1 MTHDLV
7 DPDLRDGLVVF
18 DFPAL
23 SAETLAAAREGMAQ
37 MAAMVP
43 LPAVDVAVEDAR
55 CTSLDGHSVALRIY
69 RPATLR
75 TKGIVLYIHGGGY
88 VAGSART
95 GEAGNLVLADALGA
109 TVVSVDYRL
118 APEHPHPAPLDDCHA
133 ALRWLHGHA
142 AGLGGAA
149 SKIVVMGQSAGGGLA
164 AALAQRVRDLG
175 ELPIAH
181 QHLIYPML
189 DDRTCNCDPDATG
202 AFVWTRPS
210 NAFGWA
216 SLLGQPPGQAN
227 APRHAVPSRATD
239 LSGLPPAYIA
249 VGSLDLFLAE
259 DLDYA
264 ARLAAAAVPVEL
276 HVYPGAYHGFDFV
289 ADAAVAQ
296 AFQRDSIAA
305 LKRALS

>member
-1 MTHDLV
+1 VICDLDSHD
-7 DPDLRDGLVVF
+7 
-18 DFPAL
+18 
-23 SAETLAAAREGMAQ
+23 
-37 MAAMVP
+37 
-43 LPAVDVAVEDAR
+43 
-55 CTSLDGHSVALRIY
+55 
-69 RPATLR
+69 
-75 TKGIVLYIHGGGY
+75 IVCRQIADQ
-88 VAGSART
+88 AGFI
-95 GEAGNLVLADALGA
+95 
-109 TVVSVDYRL
+109 VVSVDYRL

-142 AGLGGAA
+142 ADLGGVAP
-149 SKIVVMGQSAGGGLA
+149 KIVVMGQSAGGGLA
-164 AALAQRVRDLG
+164 AALAQRVRDAGDLA
-175 ELPIAH
+175 IAH

-189 DDRTCNCDPDATG
+189 DDRTCTRGPDATG
-202 AFVWTRPS
+202 EFVWTRPS

-216 SLLGQPPGQAN
+216 SLLGQPPGRAD

-296 AFQRDSIAA
+296 AFHRDSIAA
-305 LKRALS
+305 LRRALG